1 MHGVL
6 FANGTVFLQLQ
17 TVGIVAFIFKA
28 VVISVLAFGTF
39 KRDFHSRGLGCHL
52 VNSITKKLHPAMGVY
67 LKFNIKDGLCQSIL

>member
-6 FANGTVFLQLQ
+6 FANRTVFLQLQ

-52 VNSITKKLHPAMGVY
+52 SKTPYKKITPLTVLELSLP
-67 LKFNIKDGLCQSIL
+67 